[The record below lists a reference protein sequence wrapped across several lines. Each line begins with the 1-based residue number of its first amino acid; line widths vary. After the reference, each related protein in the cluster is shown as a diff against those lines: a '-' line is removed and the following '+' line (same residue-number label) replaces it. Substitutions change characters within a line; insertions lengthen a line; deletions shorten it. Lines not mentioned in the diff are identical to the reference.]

1 MNFEQSYTK
10 VMHSLTFCILELID
24 FVTDPIHQSTAAPP
38 ITVTNQQRSEMFTVD
53 THSALIGSSATIGV
67 GVLVLIL
74 VLCICFV
81 WRKNR

>member
-1 MNFEQSYTK
+1 
-10 VMHSLTFCILELID
+10 MHSLTFCIPELID
-24 FVTDPIHQSTAAPP
+24 FVTDPIHQSTAVPR
-38 ITVTNQQRSEMFTVD
+38 TVTNQQRSEMFTVD
-53 THSALIGSSATIGV
+53 THSALIGSSATVGV